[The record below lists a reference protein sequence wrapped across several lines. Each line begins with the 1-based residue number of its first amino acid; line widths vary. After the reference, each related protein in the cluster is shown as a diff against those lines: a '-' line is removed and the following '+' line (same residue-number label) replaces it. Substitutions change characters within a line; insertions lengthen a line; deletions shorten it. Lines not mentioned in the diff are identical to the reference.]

1 MSASI
6 LPRSRWTPWGPGM
19 PAALLCLIL
28 AIAVLGPAI
37 APHDP
42 LEQNLAHRLAP
53 PSPVFWLGTDQLG
66 RDLLSRLLLG
76 ARISVVVGF
85 GAAAL
90 SLVIGTAAGL
100 LAAFRGG
107 VLDTLIMRAS
117 DVLLAFPSVLLAMV
131 VATVL
136 KAGLL
141 GVILA
146 AGLVSIPSFVRL
158 AYATMLVERGKTYV
172 EAAITFG
179 GGTAY
184 IIGRSVLPNVAGPIA
199 VQTAFTVANA
209 IVLEAGLSFLGLGVQ
224 PPTPSLGLIFQE
236 ARGYL
241 RVDPLFGLWPG
252 IVLIVL
258 VLVLNAVADSLRRRL
273 DPRSTPSLRP

>member
-1 MSASI
+1 MSE
-6 LPRSRWTPWGPGM
+6 
-19 PAALLCLIL
+19 
-28 AIAVLGPAI
+28 AVLHRTRRPAWPLPVNVATILLALMLVIAATGPWI
-37 APHDP
+37 IPRDP
-42 LEQNLAHRLAP
+42 IEQHLGHALALPSLE
-53 PSPVFWLGTDQLG
+53 FWLGTDQLG
-66 RDLLSRLLLG
+66 RDLFSRLLLG
-76 ARISVVVGF
+76 VRISVVVGF
-85 GAAAL
+85 GSAFL
-90 SLVIGTAAGL
+90 SLVIGTAGGL

-107 VLDTLIMRAS
+107 IIDALIMRAS

-146 AGLVSIPSFVRL
+146 ASLVSIPTFVRL

-172 EAAITFG
+172 EAARTFG
-179 GGTAY
+179 GSTAY
-184 IIGRSVLPNVAGPIA
+184 IITRSVLPNVAGPLA

-209 IVLEAGLSFLGLGVQ
+209 ILLEAGLSFLGLGVQ

-241 RVDPLFGLWPG
+241 RVDPWFGICPG
-252 IVLIVL
+252 VVLILMVF
-258 VLVLNAVADSLRRRL
+258 VLNAVADALRRRM
-273 DPRSTPSLRP
+273 DPRTPL